1 MPTTSPA
8 DKVAVVSDT
17 RAFPTGDQPQ
27 PQRLLEPGCNGSG
40 SAPRS
45 YATAFSTAKKV
56 ARLDGVGRA
65 WRNARRLT
73 PNAHHRTS
81 LPRHSESQYGEISPL
96 PWNVT
101 GCPTSEGEPDV
112 DSSVVVGIGPIT
124 SVNPLEKLP
133 WLFFNARTKRDLH
146 GDSFIDWRQRANGY
160 GVV

>member
-1 MPTTSPA
+1 M
-8 DKVAVVSDT
+8 
-17 RAFPTGDQPQ
+17 
-27 PQRLLEPGCNGSG
+27 
-40 SAPRS
+40 
-45 YATAFSTAKKV
+45 
-56 ARLDGVGRA
+56 
-65 WRNARRLT
+65 
-73 PNAHHRTS
+73 
-81 LPRHSESQYGEISPL
+81 
-96 PWNVT
+96 NVT